1 VAELTICLAHPIAV
15 GKDIGVFSDFVSLV
29 FTPVSNARLTQTM
42 SERLL
47 KLNAPYRRSRSSW
60 SGRCHFAQRQYET
73 NFSSQWTQIENLVR
87 RENTPTYSLN
97 AVYLS
102 EETN

>member
-1 VAELTICLAHPIAV
+1 MAAE
-15 GKDIGVFSDFVSLV
+15 KDIGVFGNFVSLV

-42 SERLL
+42 SERPL
-47 KLNAPYRRSRSSW
+47 KLNATYRRSRSSW

-73 NFSSQWTQIENLVR
+73 NFSSQWTQIEYLVR